1 MSKILWERMREI
13 RKCFRW
19 HVKEMTS
26 VDKFCRKL
34 EKKERN
40 ESHVFLRFRS
50 SQFLELLVG
59 TGKEKER
66 LYIYIYTR
74 KYNIYEYRDDN
85 YITDVSFNVRRACGI
100 KKKKKIRRDAKST
113 SAFAFN

>member
-1 MSKILWERMREI
+1 M
-13 RKCFRW
+13 
-19 HVKEMTS
+19 
-26 VDKFCRKL
+26 DKFCRKL

-100 KKKKKIRRDAKST
+100 NKKKKKFDAMRNQRQRSLLIKTQFLGESKLACAFVKPIRFT
-113 SAFAFN
+113 